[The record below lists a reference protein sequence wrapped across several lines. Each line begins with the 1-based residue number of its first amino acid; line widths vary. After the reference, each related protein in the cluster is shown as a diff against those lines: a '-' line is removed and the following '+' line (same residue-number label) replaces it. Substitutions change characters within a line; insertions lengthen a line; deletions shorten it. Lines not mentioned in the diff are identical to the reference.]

1 MHKIFLSMIFRRCI
15 LICVPISLFTSGA
28 HATLYYV
35 GTEPTKSN
43 PTISSSQ
50 RSGGPLSTSTGLYY
64 SDDQTASS
72 ALEYAIERIETVRS
86 LTLSTPT
93 APRAAEESCLDCR
106 ISKNE
111 TPRNPHFQQ
120 CDSSNDYLENKLAA
134 LKQGSSLAS
143 ELMAQSTEQNAI
155 INPSCIRM
163 GMESK
168 FGPRSKSFA
177 RCDRGFGQAVR
188 NSALR
193 PCISENYFNLVS
205 NSFNLVSRCMKDY
218 LRDSDL
224 ESQKSDVEAV
234 YSLINIESG
243 FHINAMSPT
252 GAGGIGQ
259 FTEGAIQTVNDNHFQ
274 KMRKH
279 LQNSSDSQCQKIA
292 NEVLNNP
299 MKQKF
304 ANSCERVS
312 LEAGNPLK
320 NMLYT
325 YGYLKT
331 SRSSM
336 LTTVI
341 NHPSYSQKF
350 ALSRTELAKIERA
363 LMVWSHNA
371 GPAGTWT
378 PAKALL
384 NSTYK
389 NNKVTDA
396 DKFISEMERA
406 MRLFPASANRGSA
419 RRNETA
425 TYYPKITSHLNNIKN
440 SMESQTCV
448 Q

>member
-1 MHKIFLSMIFRRCI
+1 MLKTFLSMTFLRGT
-15 LICVPISLFTSGA
+15 LISVPVSLFALGA
-28 HATLYYV
+28 HATLYYSAN
-35 GTEPTKSN
+35 ESN
-43 PTISSSQ
+43 SRPAA
-50 RSGGPLSTSTGLYY
+50 STGLYY
-64 SDDQTASS
+64 SENQTATS
-72 ALEYAIERIETVRS
+72 AIEYAIERIETVRS
-86 LTLSTPT
+86 LTVNTPT
-93 APRAAEESCLDCR
+93 APRTNDETCLDCL

-111 TPRNPHFQQ
+111 TSPNPRFQQ
-120 CDSSNDYLENKLAA
+120 CNSDNDYLESKLENI
-134 LKQGSSLAS
+134 KKGSSLAA
-143 ELMAQSTEQNAI
+143 ELISQNTEQKAI

-177 RCDRGFGQAVR
+177 RCDSGLGQATR

-205 NSFNLVSRCMKDY
+205 NSFNLVGRCMKDY
-218 LRDSDL
+218 LRDSNS
-224 ESQKSDVEAV
+224 ESQKADVEAI
-234 YSLINIESG
+234 YALINIESG

-259 FTEGAIQTVNDNHFQ
+259 FTEGAIQTVNDNHLQ
-274 KMRKH
+274 RVKRH
-279 LQNSSDSQCQKIA
+279 LQNSTDLQCQKMVTEI
-292 NEVLNNP
+292 LDTP

-304 ANSCERVS
+304 AHSCERVS
-312 LEAGNPLK
+312 LESGNPLK

-325 YGYLKT
+325 YAYMKT
-331 SRSSM
+331 ARSAILS
-336 LTTVI
+336 TVI
-341 NHPSYSQKF
+341 NHPSYSHRF
-350 ALSRTELAKIERA
+350 ALSSTELAKVERA

-389 NNKVTDA
+389 NKKVTDA

-406 MRLFPASANRGSA
+406 MRMFPASANRGSA

-440 SMESQTCV
+440 SMENSTCV